1 MTQYKITLQ
10 LNETELNILYDAVK
24 KYSDVNDINEEY
36 TNEDVCNLVEKI
48 DKLYIEEDSAWQLS
62 NAAKVFIDQFGI
74 DELMNNP
81 EKWESFRESYIPEEE

>member
-24 KYSDVNDINEEY
+24 KYSDINDINEEY
-36 TNEDVCNLVEKI
+36 TNEEVCNLVEKI

-81 EKWESFRESYIPEEE
+81 EKWESFRESYIPEAE